1 MKDNYS
7 EFKKIYR
14 KSAKEKFSEAF
25 GIALMVFVAIVIVA
39 GIMGVDLV

>member
-14 KSAKEKFSEAF
+14 KSAKEKLSEAF
-25 GIALMVFVAIVIVA
+25 GIAVMAFIAIIIIA